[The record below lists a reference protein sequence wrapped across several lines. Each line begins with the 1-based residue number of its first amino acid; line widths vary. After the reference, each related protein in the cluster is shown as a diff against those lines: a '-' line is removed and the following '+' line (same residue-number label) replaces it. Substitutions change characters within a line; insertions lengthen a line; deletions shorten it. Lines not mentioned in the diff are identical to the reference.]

1 MSKVSDKEVFEML
14 GMFVSGKSVTEISKA
29 VGRSKPTVEKY
40 ISELKK
46 EQAEQAEQ
54 EAELTESDEIEPK
67 KEYTG
72 RKNTTMFIKKTG
84 AKNNSGVAVMTGEE
98 SSRSDATR
106 GASAAGA
113 KNPKYVKTIHQI
125 NND

>member
-1 MSKVSDKEVFEML
+1 MDQY
-14 GMFVSGKSVTEISKA
+14 
-29 VGRSKPTVEKY
+29 R
-40 ISELKK
+40 
-46 EQAEQAEQ
+46 AEQAEQ
-54 EAELTESDEIEPK
+54 EAEMAESEEVETK

>member
-1 MSKVSDKEVFEML
+1 
-14 GMFVSGKSVTEISKA
+14 
-29 VGRSKPTVEKY
+29 
-40 ISELKK
+40 
-46 EQAEQAEQ
+46 
-54 EAELTESDEIEPK
+54 
-67 KEYTG
+67 
-72 RKNTTMFIKKTG
+72 MFIKKTG

-106 GASAAGA
+106 GASASGA